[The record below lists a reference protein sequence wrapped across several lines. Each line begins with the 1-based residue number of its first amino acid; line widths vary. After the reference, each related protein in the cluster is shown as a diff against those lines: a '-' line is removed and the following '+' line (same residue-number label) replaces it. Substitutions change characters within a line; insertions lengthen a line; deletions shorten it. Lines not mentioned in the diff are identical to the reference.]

1 MTHSAAAIAQG
12 IALRANIIAVLTARP
27 GLSTAE
33 LCHSIADAPPM
44 RVTGVAGKL
53 RDQQILRSE
62 RSLTTT
68 RSGAQRIG
76 CRWFIADQ
84 PKPPRVYANNQ
95 PEKADGPGVEAGDR
109 AWQAHWHP
117 SNRAER
123 RQMAARPDYIAA
135 PPSGEPGYALHEI

>member
-12 IALRANIIAVLTARP
+12 VALRANIIAVLTARP

-84 PKPPRVYANNQ
+84 PKPPRVYVNQ
-95 PEKADGPGVEAGDR
+95 PEKTDGPGVEAGDR
-109 AWQAHWHP
+109 AWQDYWRLP
-117 SNRAER
+117 KAER
-123 RQMAARPDYIAA
+123 RQLPPPDYLPA
-135 PPSGEPGYALHEI
+135 PPCGCAGHYRIHT

>member
-12 IALRANIIAVLTARP
+12 VALRANIIAVLTARP
-27 GLSTAE
+27 GLSTTE

-84 PKPPRVYANNQ
+84 PKPPRVYVNQ
-95 PEKADGPGVEAGDR
+95 PEKTDGPRRRGGRSRLAGSLASLQPRRASPNGGEAR
-109 AWQAHWHP
+109 
-117 SNRAER
+117 
-123 RQMAARPDYIAA
+123 
-135 PPSGEPGYALHEI
+135 LHCGATVP